1 MPAGVLAR
9 VAAAD
14 ASRAPW
20 LVPYRP
26 AAQQLLA
33 QFGPGVS
40 LARALNA
47 TLAGLPP
54 IQLDAGALRF
64 VEPDALPTSEAYESH
79 IARTGCVPVR
89 DDAHDL
95 FNALVWLTHPRLK
108 AQLNRLHA
116 RALATPPAAGRR
128 GALRDAVT
136 VFDENGAVLHA
147 PAALVQALR
156 ERDWDALFGTRRA
169 LWRQA
174 TLRLVGHALL
184 EKLLQPRK
192 AITAHVWVA
201 DGAGSRDALADTFT
215 PQRLEA
221 KPFLALPVLG
231 VPGWWPANEDTGF
244 YADPQVFRPPRR

>member
-1 MPAGVLAR
+1 MLAR

-14 ASRAPW
+14 ASAALW

-33 QFGPGVS
+33 QFGPGIS

-47 TLAGLPP
+47 TLPGLPP
-54 IQLDAGALRF
+54 IRLDVGALRF
-64 VEPDALPTSEAYESH
+64 VEPDALPFGEAYESH
-79 IARTGCVPVR
+79 VARTGCVPVR
-89 DDAHDL
+89 DDPHDL

-116 RALATPPAAGRR
+116 QALTRPQVAGRR
-128 GALRDAVT
+128 GPLRDALT
-136 VFDENGAVLHA
+136 LFDENGAILQA

-156 ERDWDALFGTRRA
+156 ERDWHALFIARRA
-169 LWRQA
+169 LWQGA
-174 TLRLVGHALL
+174 SLQLVGHALL
-184 EKLLQPRK
+184 EKLLRPRK
-192 AITAHVWVA
+192 AITAHVWVVEA
-201 DGAGSRDALADTFT
+201 AAGDAWVESLT

-231 VPGWWPANEDTGF
+231 VPGWWTANEDPGF
-244 YADPQVFRPPRR
+244 YADAAVFRPSPR